1 MTTSFNTSLAE
12 DLVRFIRDEV
22 ATGFDVTVATDT
34 DLVMSGLVD
43 SLGVVMIVE
52 NLEQRLGIRIDPVD
66 VVIEH
71 FSSVSAILDYLD
83 RRDDCTLITAD

>member
-1 MTTSFNTSLAE
+1 VTTEFNSSLAD
-12 DLVRFIRDEV
+12 DLVCFIRDEV
-22 ATGFDVTVATDT
+22 ATGTDVAVAKDT

-71 FSSVSAILDYLD
+71 FSSVSSILDYLD
-83 RRDDCTLITAD
+83 HRDDCNLVTLD

>member
-1 MTTSFNTSLAE
+1 VTNDSPPSLSD
-12 DLVRFIRDEV
+12 DLVSFIRDEV
-22 ATGFDVTVATDT
+22 AAGVDADVDADT

-52 NLEQRLGIRIDPVD
+52 NLEQRLDIRIDPVD

-71 FSSVSAILDYLD
+71 FSSVSTIIEYLG
-83 RRDDCTLITAD
+83 RRDDCSIVKAG